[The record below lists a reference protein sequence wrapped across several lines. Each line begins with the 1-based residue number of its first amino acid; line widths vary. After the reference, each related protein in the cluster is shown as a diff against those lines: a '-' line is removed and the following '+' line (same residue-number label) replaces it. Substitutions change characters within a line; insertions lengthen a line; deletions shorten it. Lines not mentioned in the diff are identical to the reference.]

1 MKDWTA
7 LAKASGLDIPAKDI
21 AKNVPPLNGLEEVF
35 RPLAKS
41 LTPEM
46 EPAAIFHADLEQA

>member
-7 LAKASGLDIPAKDI
+7 LAKASGLDIPAKDV
-21 AKNVPPLNGLEEVF
+21 AKNSTPLDSLEGVF

-46 EPAAIFHADLEQA
+46 EPAATFHADLEQA

>member
-7 LAKASGLDIPAKDI
+7 LAKASGLDIPAKDV
-21 AKNVPPLNGLEEVF
+21 AKNAPPLNSLEEAF
-35 RPLAKS
+35 RPLANS

>member
-7 LAKASGLDIPAKDI
+7 LAKASGLDIPPKDV
-21 AKNVPPLNGLEEVF
+21 AKNSPPLNSLEEVF

-46 EPAAIFHADLEQA
+46 EPAATFRADQEQV

>member
-7 LAKASGLDIPAKDI
+7 LAKASGLDIPAKEV
-21 AKNVPPLNGLEEVF
+21 AKNTPPLDGLEEVF

-41 LTPEM
+41 LTAEM